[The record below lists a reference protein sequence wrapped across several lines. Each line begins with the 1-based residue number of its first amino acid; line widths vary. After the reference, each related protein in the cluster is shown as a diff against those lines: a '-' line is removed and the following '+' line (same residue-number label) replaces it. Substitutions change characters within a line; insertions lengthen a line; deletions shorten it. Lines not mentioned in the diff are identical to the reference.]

1 QPTGLLLRWDS
12 HPLGECCCELQLR
25 SAGVT
30 PPRHSCGPFRHPLA
44 FGRLP
49 GVAGYTAYLSPPLS
63 RRGEEGFSSCS
74 MCPGHR
80 AVAPTPP
87 ERPAASAA
95 LRRSVLPSPYGWGLG
110 LRGFALS
117 GPPLRSLALRPG
129 DSPTI
134 PRMAVSMGFRTVGF
148 PPTCHPSYGVSALPP
163 AGLTPAEHI
172 SLTWTHNRTGNFQ
185 SIRLSGGLERAFGL
199 RTRRIPLAVTA
210 SPARLSWTVSSNRP
224 VPGRPVPP

>member
-1 QPTGLLLRWDS
+1 MGAFVIS
-12 HPLGECCCELQLR
+12 PLPPMSVKEARTAGPLR

-30 PPRHSCGPFRHPLA
+30 PPRHDYGPLRHPLA

-49 GVAGYTAYLSPPLS
+49 GGAGYTAYLAPPLS

-87 ERPAASAA
+87 ECPAASAA
-95 LRRSVLPSPYGWGLG
+95 LRRSMLPSPSGCRLG
-110 LRGFALS
+110 LRVFALS

-134 PRMAVSMGFRTVGF
+134 PRMTVSMGFRSVGF
-148 PPTCHPSYGVSALPP
+148 APACHPSYGGSALPP

-172 SLTWTHNRTGNFQ
+172 GLFWTHNRTGGFPA
-185 SIRLSGGLERAFGL
+185 SGSPVDGL
-199 RTRRIPLAVTA
+199 TSKRI
-210 SPARLSWTVSSNRP
+210 
-224 VPGRPVPP
+224 GRPGDGHPPD

>member
-1 QPTGLLLRWDS
+1 MGGFIISPLPPVLVKELRTAG
-12 HPLGECCCELQLR
+12 PLR

-30 PPRHSCGPFRHPLA
+30 PPRRYCGPLRHPLA

-49 GVAGYTAYLSPPLS
+49 GVAGYTAYLAPSLS

-87 ERPAASAA
+87 ERPAASAV
-95 LRRSVLPSPYGWGLG
+95 LRRSVLPSPSGCGLG
-110 LRGFALS
+110 LRGYSLS

-134 PRMAVSMGFRTVGF
+134 PRMTVSMGFRTVGY
-148 PPTCHPSYGVSALPP
+148 PPACHPSYGGFGSSP
-163 AGLTPAEHI
+163 
-172 SLTWTHNRTGNFQ
+172 
-185 SIRLSGGLERAFGL
+185 GGTDSR
-199 RTRRIPLAVTA
+199 
-210 SPARLSWTVSSNRP
+210 
-224 VPGRPVPP
+224 

>member
-1 QPTGLLLRWDS
+1 MGGFIIS
-12 HPLGECCCELQLR
+12 PLPPVSVKELQTAGPLR

-30 PPRHSCGPFRHPLA
+30 PPRRYCGPLRHPLA

-49 GVAGYTAYLSPPLS
+49 GVTGYTADLSPPLS

-74 MCPGHR
+74 TCPCHR
-80 AVAPTPP
+80 AVAPPPP

-95 LRRSVLPSPYGWGLG
+95 LRRSVLPSPSGCGLG

-134 PRMAVSMGFRTVGF
+134 PKMAVSRGFRPVGF
-148 PPTCHPSYGVSALPP
+148 PPACHPSYGVSALPP
-163 AGLTPAEHI
+163 AGLRAVHVCVAHNPAC
-172 SLTWTHNRTGNFQ
+172 WNQ
-185 SIRLSGGLERAFGL
+185 
-199 RTRRIPLAVTA
+199 
-210 SPARLSWTVSSNRP
+210 
-224 VPGRPVPP
+224 